1 MNTFDLMNI
10 QLTPAPSNMSTSS
23 TSLCIDDASMLRQ
36 I

>member
-10 QLTPAPSNMSTSS
+10 QLTPAPSNMSTS
-23 TSLCIDDASMLRQ
+23 TFLCIDDASMLRQ